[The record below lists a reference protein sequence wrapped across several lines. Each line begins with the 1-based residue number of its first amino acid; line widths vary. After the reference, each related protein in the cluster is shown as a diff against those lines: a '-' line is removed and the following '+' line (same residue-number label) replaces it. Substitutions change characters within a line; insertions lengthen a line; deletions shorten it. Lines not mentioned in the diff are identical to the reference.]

1 MNIGLKGNRESDGF
15 LGRIGMAACT
25 HKEKT
30 TSHHHEVV
38 FSLCVW
44 FCLKEPSYLFMHE
57 SRA

>member
-44 FCLKEPSYLFMHE
+44 FCLKEPS
-57 SRA
+57 